1 MDFIQVA
8 KYLERGR
15 QYHRLIDVKYH
26 ILAPNTSNKADVLS
40 CSVDI
45 IQWMAVLKS
54 CSALEAF
61 KKVHLSRIQPE
72 NILEFLILDKTFSA
86 QHSFFHRCS
95 KRVPMEAVG
104 QLNPKK
110 SLRFR
115 PAGRKNGGRAEL
127 HHR

>member
-1 MDFIQVA
+1 MGLHFRLLNIWNGPTISPA
-8 KYLERGR
+8 
-15 QYHRLIDVKYH
+15 LIDVKYH

-72 NILEFLILDKTFSA
+72 NILEFLILDKTFPRSIHFSIGA
-86 QHSFFHRCS
+86 A
-95 KRVPMEAVG
+95 KE
-104 QLNPKK
+104 
-110 SLRFR
+110 SLWRLSGNSTQKIS
-115 PAGRKNGGRAEL
+115 PIQTGW
-127 HHR
+127 